1 MPGARRRLFDEF
13 HRAVVDRHA
22 AALLRLREVG
32 REHRRLAQILVARR
46 QSRAAQDDVRA
57 MDMLGVEPVVALVGL
72 FGELIVLHIAAAN
85 ENLKPARRFE
95 RARREG
101 ALLLFLPEDF

>member
-1 MPGARRRLFDEF
+1 
-13 HRAVVDRHA
+13 
-22 AALLRLREVG
+22 
-32 REHRRLAQILVARR
+32 
-46 QSRAAQDDVRA
+46 
-57 MDMLGVEPVVALVGL
+57 MLGVEPVVALVGL

-101 ALLLFLPEDF
+101 ALLLFFAGGFFEVIRLLQFAANFIEFLLRLRLRKLLQHAL